1 VTLFPLVFQLIAAVL
16 AIWWI
21 VQFVQVRRY
30 DAAFRSS
37 RPIEIADD
45 RLPKMAV
52 LTPLRGSDALLPEA
66 LRCILSQDY
75 PDYEVTIMVDRR
87 DDPAWDVAVAAID
100 ECRRRQSRFDSGEG
114 ADGNRGPSR
123 IHLTTLHHRR
133 RTCSLVCSTIL
144 QFLDEIDG
152 SREVVAFSGADDTP
166 PPGWLRELGGA
177 LADPGVGTT
186 LGNRWY
192 LPTEGRWGSLVRH
205 LYNAGAAVPMWM
217 FGMPWGGAVALRVSD
232 FRRSGLYERLQT
244 GMVEDTPMKEA
255 LEGLG
260 LSLKLV
266 PQLISVVRSE
276 TTLARCYYFMRRQI
290 YWTRLYHPQW
300 SMVVLNGLFGT
311 LSMASPLLLVPW
323 AIARGDAWSIAAAT
337 TSLAYLAGLM
347 VLWFSV
353 NRSVCRVLSARG
365 EAIPPLTIGRIVR
378 TALAM
383 PLAQAFYMTAVVDC
397 LWRDQI
403 EWSGVRYEVK
413 GPYDVRLVSDPAET
427 PESVLGSESGAPH

>member
-1 VTLFPLVFQLIAAVL
+1 VTLPPPVFQLIAALLV
-16 AIWWI
+16 IWWI
-21 VQFVQVRRY
+21 IQFVQVRRY
-30 DAAFRSS
+30 DAAFQSS
-37 RPIEIADD
+37 RPIEIAGD

-66 LRCILSQDY
+66 LRCILNQDY

-87 DDPAWDVAVAAID
+87 DDPAWDVAVSAIE
-100 ECRRRQSRFDSGEG
+100 ECRRRQRRIDSDEG
-114 ADGNRGPSR
+114 TAADGHRGPTQ

-144 QFLDEIDG
+144 QFLDELDA

-177 LADPGVGTT
+177 LIDPGVGTT

-192 LPTEGRWGSLVRH
+192 LPAEGRWGSLVRH

-217 FGMPWGGAVALRVSD
+217 FGMPWGGAVALRVTD
-232 FRRSGLYERLQT
+232 IRRSGLYDRLQT

-255 LEGLG
+255 LEKLGLG
-260 LSLKLV
+260 LKLV

-300 SMVVLNGLFGT
+300 TMVVLNGLLGT
-311 LSMASPLLLVPW
+311 LAMASPLVLVPW
-323 AIARGDAWSIAAAT
+323 AIIRGDAASIAAAAV
-337 TSLAYLAGLM
+337 SLAYLAGLL
-347 VLWFSV
+347 VLWYSV
-353 NRSVCRVLSARG
+353 NRTVCRLLSSRG
-365 EAIPPLTIGRIVR
+365 EIIPPITVGRFVR
-378 TALAM
+378 TALAV

-397 LWRDQI
+397 LWRRQI

-413 GPYDVRLVSDPAET
+413 GPYDVRLVSDPSDRAEGPT
-427 PESVLGSESGAPH
+427 